1 MIFKKKK
8 KNVFMYQEE
17 IHLHQSIQKK
27 DSSYSTFPNKQQ
39 SVQMTCCPNEVMP
52 ILS

>member
-1 MIFKKKK
+1 MIFKKKKK

-27 DSSYSTFPNKQQ
+27 GLVLLHIPQ
-39 SVQMTCCPNEVMP
+39 
-52 ILS
+52 